1 MSAVVT
7 IPRDDNDRRSGI
19 GASESAPIVLG
30 VDRFGRS
37 AADVYA
43 AKVLD
48 DRKTSSPNQ
57 ALQRGNLLEP
67 AVVAWYAA
75 ETGNVPTHTGPKQR
89 TIRSAAHPWMF
100 ATPDGLLPDR
110 VVEAKT
116 SMRRDGWGEPGT
128 NEIPLEYLIQAH
140 HQMLCTNL
148 RLVDLPVLFGSF
160 EFALFVVPFEQELA
174 DMIVSETGKFWTDNV
189 LAKVP
194 PPSRTVGDAE
204 ILYRRDT
211 GAVQVATPDL
221 AEAMAQLRAAKET
234 LRAAEAAEA
243 ALAEQVKA
251 AMADAAILVDPDG
264 TKLATWKNNK
274 PSLSFDVAQFRAD
287 HPATFTQYQR
297 ERPGA
302 RVFRVVQP
310 KES

>member
-1 MSAVVT
+1 VSAVVS
-7 IPRDDNDRRSGI
+7 IPREESDRRSGI

-48 DRKTSSPNQ
+48 DRKASSPNQ

-75 ETGNVPTHTGPKQR
+75 ETGNAPKFTGAAQR
-89 TIRSAAHPWMF
+89 TIRSADHPWLF

-140 HQMLCTNL
+140 HQMLCSNL
-148 RLVDLPVLFGSF
+148 RLTDMPVLFGSF

-174 DMIVSETGKFWTDNV
+174 DMIVAETGKFWTEHV
-189 LAKVP
+189 LVKVP

-204 ILYRRDT
+204 ILYRRDS
-211 GAVQVATPDL
+211 GVIQVATPDL
-221 AEAMAQLRAAKET
+221 ADAIAQLRAAKAIT
-234 LRAAEAAEA
+234 SAAEAAEA
-243 ALAEQVKA
+243 ILAEQVKA
-251 AMADAAILVDPDG
+251 AMGEAATLVDVSGDP
-264 TKLATWKNNK
+264 LATWKNNK
-274 PSLSFDVAQFRAD
+274 PSLSFDAAQFRAD